1 VDACIQEP
9 VAVPKLITHA
19 QPPLEFVPP
28 AFNPVV
34 YRFAELVL
42 PFWTRW
48 RLQIVDVQVNHLA
61 TLAECYRRFQAG
73 ELRFMLAFRH
83 PSINDPFCLFHL
95 LDRELPRWAQ
105 QQGMRLKFPL
115 HAHFMYDR
123 GIPLWAGKP
132 VGWLL
137 KNLGCTPI
145 RRGKL
150 DLLGL
155 RSAREIF
162 VEGKFPL
169 AAAPE
174 GATNGHS
181 GIISPIE
188 PGIAQL
194 SFWCV
199 EDLLKAD
206 RPEEVWIV
214 PVGIKYHYVT
224 PPWEAIEHVLSQLE
238 TDCGISPEN
247 ADGLDSEILEVDKSE
262 TLLKVLPDPQ
272 QIRLYKRLMRL
283 SEHLLSSMEQ
293 FYSKFYHQNLKAL
306 SAEAIATPQ
315 DIPPANLLISKR
327 LKPLLNASLSV
338 AEEYFNVPAKGNVAD
353 RCRRLE
359 QAGWD
364 RIFRED
370 LKELENLS
378 PVDRG
383 LADRIAEEASLRLWH
398 MRLVESF
405 VSVTG
410 HYILEQ
416 PTAERFA
423 ETLLLL
429 YDTVNK
435 IKGKAHPTRP
445 RLGQQRAQLT
455 IGEPISIRDRWAD
468 YKANRRQAVAGLT
481 QGLQGALENLIS

>member
-1 VDACIQEP
+1 M
-9 VAVPKLITHA
+9 PKLIHA

-28 AFNPVV
+28 SFNPVV
-34 YRFAELVL
+34 YRCAEVVL
-42 PFWTRW
+42 PFWMRW
-48 RLQIVDVQVNHLA
+48 RARIVDVQVNHLE

-83 PSINDPFCLFHL
+83 PSTNDPFCLFHM
-95 LDRELPRWAQ
+95 LDRDLSRFAQ
-105 QQGMRLKFPL
+105 RQGIRLQVPL
-115 HAHFMYDR
+115 HAHFIYDR

-137 KNLGCTPI
+137 KNMGCTPI

-162 VEGKFPL
+162 VAGRFPI

-181 GIISPIE
+181 GIVSPME

-194 SFWCV
+194 GFWCV

-206 RPEEVWIV
+206 RPEAVWIV
-214 PVGIKYHYVT
+214 PVGIQYRYVS
-224 PPWEAIEHVLSQLE
+224 PPWEAIEHVLSHLE
-238 TDCGISPEN
+238 ADCGLPPIDERDP
-247 ADGLDSEILEVDKSE
+247 DILDVDKHE
-262 TLLKVLPDPQ
+262 LLLKQLPDPQ
-272 QIRLYKRLMRL
+272 QILLYKRLMRL
-283 SEHLLSSMEQ
+283 GEHLLSSMEQ
-293 FYSKFYHQNLKAL
+293 FYSKFYHQNLKVLAG
-306 SAEAIATPQ
+306 EATEEESGM
-315 DIPPANLLISKR
+315 PPANLMLSKR
-327 LKPLLNASLSV
+327 LKALLNASLSV
-338 AEEYFNVPAKGNVAD
+338 AEEYFSVPPKGNVAD

-370 LKELENLS
+370 LKELEALS

-410 HYILEQ
+410 HYILEK

-429 YDTVNK
+429 HDTVSK
-435 IKGKAHPTRP
+435 IKGKTYPVRL
-445 RLGQQRAQLT
+445 RLGRQRAQLT
-455 IGEPISIRDRWAD
+455 IGKPLSIRERWGD
-468 YKANRRQAVAGLT
+468 YTINRRQAVASLT
-481 QGLQGALENLIS
+481 QDLQGAMEEMIN